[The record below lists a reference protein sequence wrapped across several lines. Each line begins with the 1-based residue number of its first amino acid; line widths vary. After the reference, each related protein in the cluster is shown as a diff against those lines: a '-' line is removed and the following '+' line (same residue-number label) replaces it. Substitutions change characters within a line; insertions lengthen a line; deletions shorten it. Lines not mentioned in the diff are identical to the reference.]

1 MALNAV
7 SYSYPKSD
15 SNTNKEV
22 YMKQYI
28 KRFVVFAVVLT
39 LILGLMPGGS
49 AQAAKKK
56 KTKTITVTTQEEL
69 VAALKKY
76 KSSGSTVTIKIETT
90 EKSTFTLNAK
100 YSSDLIKI
108 VVDAPN
114 ATFKSKATVSSIT
127 INEAKSVKEY
137 ASGNKIT
144 VNDEKLTFTAMPTA
158 SVEKLTIASE
168 TGTVKVV
175 NNGGIE
181 KVAVKSEVKVD
192 LTQNGEVGRVYV
204 GAAADISV
212 SGTAEEN
219 LKVTV
224 QKDVVGASVKSEVPV
239 SVNAYGTVDLTLEK
253 GAESS
258 KVTVKEETA
267 GVKLENKTE
276 ETVSVKDSDGK
287 TQKVETGEEIT
298 SDNYVGKD
306 GETETPVGETEQP
319 KEEEKKEEE
328 KKDEEKKEEEKKDDG
343 TSTTGSGVTPGGS
356 TSQEAYNPPAATK
369 TPEEKLREGIS
380 ALTAENAEYE
390 ITENVTLT
398 SNLEI
403 PAGRGIAIADGKT
416 LDAKNCTITL
426 GNESWISVLS
436 NSSLIVKR
444 DPFEYT
450 PNNDGYTASEIMM
463 KNDAKLVIGGCTI
476 TGYASDPDQT
486 PVYERIHLN
495 NMIIKGDDP
504 ADNYMH
510 TERWV
515 SVDFLAENLLFSK
528 AGGTME
534 DIAKAFGSD
543 TSRWNEGNVSLT
555 RENGG
560 LYTEFGISYLPN
572 VLYDKRAVKFNDT
585 VIKEYTTGPQDW
597 ITCLADNGLYYF
609 AFAATAKDHRAKV
622 QKVAPTGLSRTPEG
636 WIDWEG
642 PVEGEIVVSVGD
654 TADFTLQD
662 AALVRYG
669 GTLKSSPEII
679 KRILGT
685 KGSVIAEWGGKIQI
699 GEYLFETSWEHGTE
713 PDMGRF
719 SLGIRSETKTIPDKN
734 GSLQKTIIKL
744 QLPEDVVIKK
754 QNGERLTADDVDAF
768 NGWARTND
776 IIVEIINKSRF
787 EYQGSEPWDPDYF
800 PSIKLGNAYFFTPLN
815 AEGLVKG
822 EFTGGEYN
830 ETTKNYEYSTGSLE
844 GLMGIW
850 NEIERPCIDQDAK
863 PKWSTITLTD
873 SLELEHMTMGLPA
886 TLEIKDSKTLT
897 LNNNAHLTASVNVA
911 SGSAVTV
918 GSGESGNAGCSL
930 GTTQGGDCHISG
942 TLTVYAGSSFASQ
955 MGSTLIIEKG
965 GVFNLEGTFRCGVVR
980 YIDEQDG
987 SEKTQIWFNNNG
999 GTVTGSGHVEVEFF
1013 AMGKDI
1019 SFTDQEKETIITEIK
1034 RKIGND
1040 SNSIAV
1046 SELND
1051 RY

>member
-1 MALNAV
+1 
-7 SYSYPKSD
+7 
-15 SNTNKEV
+15 
-22 YMKQYI
+22 MKQFI

-212 SGTAEEN
+212 SGTSEEN

-224 QKDVVGASVKSEVPV
+224 QKDIVGASVKSEVPV
-239 SVNAYGTVDLTLEK
+239 SVNAYGTVDLTLDK
-253 GAESS
+253 GAENS

-328 KKDEEKKEEEKKDDG
+328 KKDEKEEEKKDD
-343 TSTTGSGVTPGGS
+343 TTTQTGGGS
-356 TSQEAYNPPAATK
+356 VGGDSQEAYNPPAVTK
-369 TPEEKLREGIS
+369 TPEEKLREGIA
-380 ALTAENAEYE
+380 ALTDENAEYE

-426 GNESWISVLS
+426 GDESWISILS
-436 NSSLIVKR
+436 NSSFIVKR

-450 PNNDGYTASEIMM
+450 PNNDGYTASEIIM
-463 KNDAKLVIGGCTI
+463 KNDAKLVIGACTI

-504 ADNYMH
+504 AENYMH

-515 SVDFLAENLLFSK
+515 SIDFLGENLLFSK

-662 AALVRYG
+662 AAFVRYG

-719 SLGIRSETKTIPDKN
+719 SLGIRAETITIDGKGGSE
-734 GSLQKTIIKL
+734 QKTFVKL

-754 QNGERLTADDVDAF
+754 QGGGVLTADDVDAF

-787 EYQGSEPWDPDYF
+787 EYQGTEPWDPDYF
-800 PSIKLGNAYFFTPLN
+800 PAIKLDNTYFFTPLN
-815 AEGLVKG
+815 TERLVKG
-822 EFTGGEYN
+822 VFTGGEYN
-830 ETTKNYEYSTGSLE
+830 DATKNYEYSTGSLE

-850 NEIERPCIDQDAK
+850 NEIERPCIDQDAE
-863 PKWSTITLTD
+863 PKWSTITLTG
-873 SLELEHMTMGLPA
+873 SLELEHMTMSLPA
-886 TLEIKDSKTLT
+886 TLEIKDSNKLS
-897 LNNNAHLTASVNVA
+897 LNNNAHLTASVSVA
-911 SGSAVTV
+911 SGSAVSV
-918 GSGESGNAGCSL
+918 GSLATENAGCSL

-942 TLTVYAGSSFASQ
+942 TLTVYADSSFASQ
-955 MGSTLIIEKG
+955 MGSTLIIENG
-965 GVFNLEGTFRCGVVR
+965 GVFELNGDFYCGVVK
-980 YIDEQDG
+980 YIDEQDEV
-987 SEKTQIWFNNNG
+987 EKTQIWFKNNG
-999 GTVTGSGHVEVEFF
+999 GTVTGSGNVEVIFF

-1019 SFTDQEKETIITEIK
+1019 SFTDEEKTNIIAQITSGINNNFITVEERQE
-1034 RKIGND
+1034 
-1040 SNSIAV
+1040 
-1046 SELND
+1046 
-1051 RY
+1051 

>member
-1 MALNAV
+1 
-7 SYSYPKSD
+7 
-15 SNTNKEV
+15 
-22 YMKQYI
+22 MKQYI

-328 KKDEEKKEEEKKDDG
+328 KKDEEKKEEEKKDDTTTQTG
-343 TSTTGSGVTPGGS
+343 GGSVGGGSEGGYSGGDTTTTNVAQTRLQNALNALPETSEEQADREVTLEENLTLTLPLTIPANRGLALADGVT
-356 TSQEAYNPPAATK
+356 
-369 TPEEKLREGIS
+369 L
-380 ALTAENAEYE
+380 NA
-390 ITENVTLT
+390 N
-398 SNLEI
+398 
-403 PAGRGIAIADGKT
+403 
-416 LDAKNCTITL
+416 NCKIVL
-426 GNESWISVLS
+426 GTGSWISILVES
-436 NSSLIVKR
+436 KLIVGR
-444 DPFEYT
+444 
-450 PNNDGYTASEIMM
+450 NNFDFISDNNGYATSEIMI
-463 KNDAKLVIGGCTI
+463 KFDGELTIGGYTI
-476 TGYASDPDQT
+476 TGPGNNEIDPI
-486 PVYERIHLN
+486 PARVHFEN
-495 NMIIKGDDP
+495 CEIKEDSGDDS
-504 ADNYMH
+504 ASVKKY
-510 TERWV
+510 TERRV
-515 SVDFLAENLLFSK
+515 SIDFLGEELHIKNANGTK
-528 AGGTME
+528 AGF
-534 DIAKAFGSD
+534 AKAFGTD
-543 TSRWNEGNVSLT
+543 TSRWLEDHDFGELA
-555 RENGG
+555 NGG
-560 LYTEFGISYLPN
+560 LYTTVDVSYLPN
-572 VLYDKRAVKFNDT
+572 VLYTNRAVKFNDRA
-585 VIKEYTTGPQDW
+585 IMEFTTGPEDW
-597 ITCLADNGLYYF
+597 ITSFLDADLYWQ
-609 AFAATAKDHRAKV
+609 AWAARTCVEPAIA
-622 QKVAPTGLSRTPEG
+622 APVGVTRTPDNLDKFERTENG
-636 WIDWEG
+636 
-642 PVEGEIVVSVGD
+642 IVVSVD
-654 TADFTLQD
+654 DNANFVIAKDIN
-662 AALVRYG
+662 VRYG
-669 GTLKSSPEII
+669 GKLKISPVVC
-679 KRILGT
+679 KKILGE
-685 KGSVIAEWGGKIQI
+685 KSIRADWGGIVDL
-699 GEYLFETSWEHGTE
+699 GDYVFETNFNHGTDPE
-713 PDMGRF
+713 RGQFALRICLENVYDPQ
-719 SLGIRSETKTIPDKN
+719 S
-734 GSLQKTIIKL
+734 GSRVTYIKL
-744 QLPEDVVIKK
+744 QLPEDIVIKK
-754 QNGERLTADDVDAF
+754 QGGGELTADDVDAF

-776 IIVEIINKSRF
+776 IIVEIVNKSRF
-787 EYQGSEPWDPDYF
+787 TYQGTDHWDPDYF

-815 AEGLVKG
+815 AKGLVKG
-822 EFTGGEYN
+822 EFTGDGFDDATE
-830 ETTKNYEYSTGSLE
+830 NYEYSTGSLE

-863 PKWSTITLTD
+863 PKWSTITLTK
-873 SLELEHMTMGLPA
+873 SLEIEHMTMGLPA

-955 MGSTLIIEKG
+955 MGSTLIIENG

-980 YIDEQDG
+980 AKNDQEIVET
-987 SEKTQIWFNNNG
+987 KIWFDNQG
-999 GTVTGSGHVEVEFF
+999 GTVTGSGNVEVEFF
-1013 AMGKDI
+1013 AMGEGI
-1019 SFTDQEKETIITEIK
+1019 SFTDQEKREIIDQIK
-1034 RKIGND
+1034 ARIGN
-1040 SNSIAV
+1040 NSINV
-1046 SELND
+1046 TERND
-1051 RY
+1051 RN

>member
-1 MALNAV
+1 
-7 SYSYPKSD
+7 
-15 SNTNKEV
+15 
-22 YMKQYI
+22 MKQYI

-181 KVAVKSEVKVD
+181 KVAVKSEAKVD

-239 SVNAYGTVDLTLEK
+239 SVNAYGTVDLTLDK
-253 GAESS
+253 GAENS

-287 TQKVETGEEIT
+287 TQKVETGEELT

-306 GETETPVGETEQP
+306 GETETPVGETETEQP

-328 KKDEEKKEEEKKDDG
+328 KKDEKKDEEKKEEEKKDD
-343 TSTTGSGVTPGGS
+343 TSSTTGSGVTPGGS
-356 TSQEAYNPPAATK
+356 TSQEAYNPPAVTK
-369 TPEEKLREGIS
+369 TPEEKLREGIA
-380 ALTAENAEYE
+380 ALTDKNAEYE

-426 GNESWISVLS
+426 GDGSWISILS

-444 DPFEYT
+444 NPFEYT
-450 PNNDGYTASEIMM
+450 PNNDGYTASEIIM

-504 ADNYMH
+504 AENYMH

-515 SVDFLAENLLFSK
+515 SIDLLGENLLFSK

-609 AFAATAKDHRAKV
+609 AFAATAEDHRAKV

-636 WIDWEG
+636 WIDWQG

-662 AALVRYG
+662 AAFVRYG

-699 GEYLFETSWEHGTE
+699 GEYLFETSWDHGTE

-719 SLGIRSETKTIPDKN
+719 SLGIRSETITIDGKG
-734 GSLQKTIIKL
+734 GSPQQKTFIKL

-754 QNGERLTADDVDAF
+754 QGGGVLTADDVDAF

-776 IIVEIINKSRF
+776 IIVEIINKSRYN
-787 EYQGSEPWDPDYF
+787 YQGTEPWDPDYF
-800 PSIKLGNAYFFTPLN
+800 PSIKLDNTTYFFAPLN

-830 ETTKNYEYSTGSLE
+830 GTTENYEYSTGSLE

-850 NEIERPCIDQDAK
+850 NEIERPCIDRNVR
-863 PKWSTITLTD
+863 PKWSTITLTE
-873 SLELEHMTMGLPA
+873 SLALEHMTMGLPA
-886 TLEIKDSKTLT
+886 TLEIKESNTLG

-918 GSGESGNAGCSL
+918 GSNEPGNAGCSL
-930 GTTQGGDCHISG
+930 GTSQGGDCHISG
-942 TLTVYAGSSFASQ
+942 TLTVYSDSSFASQ

-965 GVFNLEGTFRCGVVR
+965 GVFNLEGTFKCGVVKAEN
-980 YIDEQDG
+980 DQGVVET
-987 SEKTQIWFNNNG
+987 KIWFENNG
-999 GTVTGSGHVEVEFF
+999 GTVTGSGKVEVEFF
-1013 AMGKDI
+1013 AMGEGI
-1019 SFTDQEKETIITEIK
+1019 SFTDQEKIEIIDQIK
-1034 RKIGND
+1034 ARIGN
-1040 SNSIAV
+1040 NPINV
-1046 SELND
+1046 TECKD
-1051 RY
+1051 RN

>member
-1 MALNAV
+1 
-7 SYSYPKSD
+7 
-15 SNTNKEV
+15 
-22 YMKQYI
+22 MKQLF
-28 KRFVVFAVVLT
+28 KHFVVFVLALA
-39 LILGLMPGGS
+39 LIIGLMPGGT
-49 AQAAKKK
+49 AQAAKK

-144 VNDEKLTFTAMPTA
+144 VNDKKLTFTAMPTA

-212 SGTAEEN
+212 SGTSEES

-224 QKDVVGASVKSEVPV
+224 QKDAVGASVKSEVPV
-239 SVNAYGTVDLTLEK
+239 SVNAYGTVDLTLDK
-253 GAESS
+253 GAENS
-258 KVTVKEETA
+258 KVTMKEETA

-287 TQKVETGEEIT
+287 TQKVETGEELT

-306 GETETPVGETEQP
+306 GETETPVGETEQS

-328 KKDEEKKEEEKKDDG
+328 KKDEEKKDDA
-343 TSTTGSGVTPGGS
+343 TSTTESGVTPGGS
-356 TSQEAYNPPAATK
+356 TSQETYNPPAATK

-380 ALTAENAEYE
+380 ALTDKNAEYE

-403 PAGRGIAIADGKT
+403 PAGRGITIADGKT

-426 GNESWISVLS
+426 GDESWISILS

-450 PNNDGYTASEIMM
+450 PNNDGYTVSEIMM

-495 NMIIKGDDP
+495 NMIKKGDDP
-504 ADNYMH
+504 AENYMH

-515 SVDFLAENLLFSK
+515 SIDFLAENLLFSNP
-528 AGGTME
+528 GGTYE
-534 DIAKAFGSD
+534 GIAKAFGTE
-543 TSRWNEGNVSLT
+543 TSGWNGASFART
-555 RENGG
+555 NGG
-560 LYTEFGISYLPN
+560 VYTGVDISYLPN
-572 VLYDKRAVKFNDT
+572 VLYDKRTVIFNDT
-585 VIKEYTTGPQDW
+585 VMQEYTTGPQDW
-597 ITCLADNGLYYF
+597 ITCLADNRLYYF
-609 AFAATAKDHRAKV
+609 AFAATAEDHRAKV
-622 QKVAPTGLSRTPEG
+622 QKVAPIGLSRTPEG
-636 WIDWEG
+636 WIDWQG
-642 PVEGEIVVSVGD
+642 PKEGEIIVSID
-654 TADFTLQD
+654 NTADFTLQD
-662 AALVRYG
+662 AAFVRYG
-669 GTLKSSPEII
+669 GTLKTTPEII

-685 KGSVIAEWGGKIQI
+685 EGSVIAEWCGKIDLGQYI
-699 GEYLFETSWEHGTE
+699 FETRDHGTE

-719 SLGIRSETKTIPDKN
+719 SLGIRSETITIDGMA
-734 GSLQKTIIKL
+734 GSEQKTFVKM

-754 QNGERLTADDVDAF
+754 QDGGVLTADDVDAF
-768 NGWARTND
+768 NEWACAND

-800 PSIKLGNAYFFTPLN
+800 PSIKLGNAYFFTPLGK
-815 AEGLVKG
+815 EGLQKG
-822 EFTGGEYN
+822 VFTGGEYN
-830 ETTKNYEYSTGSLE
+830 DTTKNYEYSTGSLE

-850 NEIERPCIDQDAK
+850 NVIERPCIDQDAE
-863 PKWSTITLTD
+863 PKWSTITLTE
-873 SLELEHMTMGLPA
+873 SLELEHMTMSLPA
-886 TLEIKDSKTLT
+886 TLEIKDSKKLS

-911 SGSAVTV
+911 SGSAVSV
-918 GSGESGNAGCSL
+918 GSLAPENAGCSL

-955 MGSTLIIEKG
+955 MGSTLIIENG
-965 GVFNLEGTFRCGVVR
+965 GVFELNGDFYCGVVK
-980 YIDEQDG
+980 YIDEQDE
-987 SEKTQIWFNNNG
+987 SKKTQIWFKNS
-999 GTVTGSGHVEVEFF
+999 GTVRGN
-1013 AMGKDI
+1013 GKI
-1019 SFTDQEKETIITEIK
+1019 YVNFLEGEGCTFTSDEKDEYQRTIKSMVNNE
-1034 RKIGND
+1034 N
-1040 SNSIAV
+1040 IAV
-1046 SELND
+1046 SIGSNA
-1051 RY
+1051 